1 VGLISL
7 SARRLGMTWIVMT
20 DDLALG
26 VIYVFQIIESP
37 FLTMDF
43 KVICEF
49 TCLMLSLTI
58 RSIMSRK
65 AAHELKGADMERYVD
80 LRPYTITDSN

>member
-7 SARRLGMTWIVMT
+7 STRRLGMTWSIMT
-20 DDLALG
+20 DDLTLG
-26 VIYVFQIIESP
+26 VIYVLQIIESP
-37 FLTMDF
+37 SLTMDF

-49 TCLMLSLTI
+49 IRLMLSLTI

-65 AAHELKGADMERYVD
+65 AAHKLKGADMEHYVD